1 MTLTPVVR
9 TEAFGREV
17 AALLGA
23 PGTRRLDDMLAG
35 LEWVLARQP
44 EAHPKAPGTEFRV
57 AVTQVGEPHL
67 RVFYTY
73 AADRVVL
80 QHAELA

>member
-1 MTLTPVVR
+1 
-9 TEAFGREV
+9 
-17 AALLGA
+17 
-23 PGTRRLDDMLAG
+23 MLAG